1 MADETAP
8 GHEASAVAARLAA
21 LERENAELRRRLEE
35 RPAAAAPAGPD
46 GDATPPEAA
55 RRPRRGLRAA

>member
-21 LERENAELRRRLEE
+21 LEREDAALLRGR
-35 RPAAAAPAGPD
+35 
-46 GDATPPEAA
+46 
-55 RRPRRGLRAA
+55 